1 MDSVKM
7 KQFVPL
13 IVLFP
18 LLQKVQQMTIV
29 CRAHINKAAWN
40 QKLTSMTWWQRKHSQ
55 IDDIIYRPS
64 SPILD
69 NELCTTAHRKVL
81 VVMFCLMQR

>member
-29 CRAHINKAAWN
+29 CRAHINDV
-40 QKLTSMTWWQRKHSQ
+40 MTKKTLSDRRH
-55 IDDIIYRPS
+55 YLS
-64 SPILD
+64 SIFTNPG
-69 NELCTTAHRKVL
+69 
-81 VVMFCLMQR
+81 

>member
-29 CRAHINKAAWN
+29 CRAHINKAA
-40 QKLTSMTWWQRKHSQ
+40 
-55 IDDIIYRPS
+55 
-64 SPILD
+64 
-69 NELCTTAHRKVL
+69 
-81 VVMFCLMQR
+81 